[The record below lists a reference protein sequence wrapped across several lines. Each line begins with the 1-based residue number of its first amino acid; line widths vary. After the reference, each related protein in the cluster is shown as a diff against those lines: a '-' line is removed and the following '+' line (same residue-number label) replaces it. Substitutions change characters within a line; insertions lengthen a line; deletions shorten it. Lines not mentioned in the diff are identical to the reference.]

1 VKEPNPLLCGEFS
14 ASTGCG
20 IALTLRLLSAQQ
32 QHIGAGDTV
41 TAVKN
46 LVFSCA
52 LFALAL
58 PGAAVAQ
65 TRTPNEGTLLIKD
78 GVGKITITA
87 KGGVIGRF
95 GEGVLTVRDPKPDD
109 DINEVVTGA
118 ERRDDITEQVT
129 KYWGKDIRFRYIGG
143 KFTVTIVGSNIDLSA
158 IGKGTV
164 FLSGKGT
171 ADDGTFSLN
180 GTMPQPF
187 PGPFFPLTL
196 QLSPGN
202 P

>member
-1 VKEPNPLLCGEFS
+1 V
-14 ASTGCG
+14 
-20 IALTLRLLSAQQ
+20 R
-32 QHIGAGDTV
+32 
-41 TAVKN
+41 N

-58 PGAAVAQ
+58 PGAAFAQ
-65 TRTPNEGTLLIKD
+65 TRASGEGTLLIKN
-78 GVGKITITA
+78 GVGKVTIVA

-95 GEGVLTVRDPKPDD
+95 GAGTLTVRDPNPDD
-109 DINEVVTGA
+109 NVNEVVTGA
-118 ERRDDITEQVT
+118 EHADFVNEHVT

-143 KFTVTIVGSNIDLSA
+143 KFTVTINGSDIDLSA

-164 FLSGKGT
+164 TIAGLGT

-180 GTMPQPF
+180 GAMPQPL
-187 PGPFFPLTL
+187 PGPFFPTL
-196 QLSPGN
+196 FQLSPGT